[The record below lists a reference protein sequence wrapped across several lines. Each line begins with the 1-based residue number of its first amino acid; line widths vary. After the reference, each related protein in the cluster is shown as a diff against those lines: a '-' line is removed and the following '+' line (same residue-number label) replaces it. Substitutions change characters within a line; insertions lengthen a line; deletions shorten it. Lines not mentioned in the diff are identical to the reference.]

1 MVEKEINA
9 LATVLLERVGQL
21 AKEMAARIR
30 AGSRDYHYD
39 VVPAEELEAACRT
52 HLGNAL
58 RTLTGQV
65 PVDTEAAA
73 RIGRRR
79 ALQNVPLPAVMTAY
93 RIGVKYFWE
102 AVLAE
107 ATTNPEVGSD
117 MLVAAASAM
126 WVLQDGI
133 TEAMVSGYHDAVA
146 ERLVAHEHERSAL
159 VEALLEGRS
168 MDADAAWSAAEVLG
182 VPRKGPFTVVAAEVP
197 HIGRQA
203 LPEAAALLSR
213 QGIRSAWRLRPD
225 MQLGIVYLRTPRDL
239 NDLAEVLRQHTKQRV
254 GVSPSYDDLC
264 RTGEA
269 LRFAKV
275 AMRGGDAESGA
286 VTVFDDSPVAVAS
299 AGAPDV
305 MARVAT
311 TVLGPIEALPAGDC
325 ELLLD
330 TLDAWFDPV
339 DRPRRPPSVCTFIP
353 TRCACA
359 CAASPSVRAAPSPIR
374 AASPNS
380 PSRCAPCGRRPSPR
394 SRPAPRIRRTTEPN
408 GATGELPPHPCRVRE
423 LLVR

>member
-1 MVEKEINA
+1 MVDKEVNA
-9 LATVLLERVGQL
+9 LATVLLERVGEL

-39 VVPAEELEAACRT
+39 VVPAEELEETCRT

-58 RTLTGQV
+58 RALTGQV

-102 AVLAE
+102 TVVAE
-107 ATTNPEVGSD
+107 ATTNPLVGSD

-146 ERLVAHEHERSAL
+146 ERLLAHEHERSAL

-168 MDADAAWSAAEVLG
+168 MDADAVWSAAEVLG
-182 VPRKGPFTVVAAEVP
+182 MPRKGPFTVVAAEVP

-203 LPEAAALLSR
+203 LPEVATLLSR
-213 QGIRSAWRLRPD
+213 RGIRSAWRLRPD
-225 MQLGIVYLRTPRDL
+225 IQLGIVYLRTPQDL
-239 NDLAEVLRQHTKQRV
+239 DDLAEVLRQHAEQRV

-264 RTGEA
+264 LTGDA

-286 VTVFDDSPVAVAS
+286 VTVFDESPVAVAA

-311 TVLGPIEALPAGDC
+311 NVLGPIEALPVGER

-330 TLDAWFDPV
+330 TLDVWFRSGGSAEEAAKCLYVHPNTVRLRLRRIAERTGRSLADPRGISELSLALRAV
-339 DRPRRPPSVCTFIP
+339 RQTPK
-353 TRCACA
+353 
-359 CAASPSVRAAPSPIR
+359 SPSSE
-374 AASPNS
+374 ST
-380 PSRCAPCGRRPSPR
+380 G
-394 SRPAPRIRRTTEPN
+394 TT
-408 GATGELPPHPCRVRE
+408 GTTTTADS
-423 LLVR
+423 

>member
-1 MVEKEINA
+1 MVDKEVNA
-9 LATVLLERVGQL
+9 LATVLLERVGEL

-30 AGSRDYHYD
+30 DGSRDYHYD
-39 VVPAEELEAACRT
+39 VVPAEELEEACRT

-58 RTLTGQV
+58 RALTGQV

-102 AVLAE
+102 AVVAE
-107 ATTNPEVGSD
+107 ATTNPLVGSD

-126 WVLQDGI
+126 WVLQDSI

-146 ERLVAHEHERSAL
+146 ERLLAEEHERSAL

-168 MDADAAWSAAEVLG
+168 MDADAVWSAAEVLG

-203 LPEAAALLSR
+203 LPEVAALLGR
-213 QGIRSAWRLRPD
+213 RGIWSAWRLRPD
-225 MQLGIVYLRTPRDL
+225 LQLGIVYLRTPQDL
-239 NDLAEVLRQHTKQRV
+239 DDLAEVLRHHAEQRV
-254 GVSPSYDDLC
+254 GVSPSYDDLY
-264 RTGEA
+264 RTGDA

-286 VTVFDDSPVAVAS
+286 VTVFDDSPVAVAA

-311 TVLGPIEALPAGDC
+311 NVLGPIEALPVGER

-330 TLDAWFDPV
+330 TLDVWFSCGGSAEEAAKCLYVHPNTVRLRLRRIAERTGRSIADPRGISELSLALRAV
-339 DRPRRPPSVCTFIP
+339 RQTPKPPSSESTGS
-353 TRCACA
+353 T
-359 CAASPSVRAAPSPIR
+359 
-374 AASPNS
+374 
-380 PSRCAPCGRRPSPR
+380 G
-394 SRPAPRIRRTTEPN
+394 TTT
-408 GATGELPPHPCRVRE
+408 TGDS
-423 LLVR
+423 

>member
-1 MVEKEINA
+1 MEGRPLIGEPEKTLAEKEINA
-9 LATVLLERVGQL
+9 LATVLLERVGEL

-39 VVPAEELEAACRT
+39 VVPAEELEEACRT

-58 RTLTGQV
+58 RALTGQV
-65 PVDTEAAA
+65 PLDTEAAA

-79 ALQNVPLPAVMTAY
+79 AQQNVPLPAVMTAY

-102 AVLAE
+102 AVVAE
-107 ATTNPEVGSD
+107 ATRNSLVGSD

-146 ERLVAHEHERSAL
+146 ERLLAHEQERSAL

-168 MDADAAWSAAEVLG
+168 LDTDAVWSAAEVLG
-182 VPRKGPFTVVAAEVP
+182 VPREGPFTVVAAEVP
-197 HIGRQA
+197 QIGRQA

-213 QGIRSAWRLRPD
+213 RGIRSVWRLRPD
-225 MQLGIVYLRTPRDL
+225 VQLGIVYLRTPRDL
-239 NDLAEVLRQHTKQRV
+239 NDLAEVLRQHAERRV

-264 RTGEA
+264 RTGDA

-286 VTVFDDSPVAVAS
+286 VTVFDDSPVAVAT

-311 TVLGPIEALPAGDC
+311 NVLGPIEALSVGECA
-325 ELLLD
+325 LLLD
-330 TLDAWFDPV
+330 TLEVWFDCGGSAEEAAKRLYVHPNTV
-339 DRPRRPPSVCTFIP
+339 RLRLRRIAEHTGRSVTDPRGITELSLALRAVRQTPKPPF
-353 TRCACA
+353 
-359 CAASPSVRAAPSPIR
+359 
-374 AASPNS
+374 
-380 PSRCAPCGRRPSPR
+380 
-394 SRPAPRIRRTTEPN
+394 
-408 GATGELPPHPCRVRE
+408 
-423 LLVR
+423 